1 MLVAQNGTG
10 KIIADNA
17 RRNQRY
23 YCPECHSPVVLRR
36 GKINIAHFAHVQASN
51 CAAAQGESCEHIM
64 GKQQICQW
72 AADHGWQPELE
83 YYCPAIAQR
92 PDILAHVNGQLTV
105 LEFQCSPL
113 SLRRLRERNRGYE
126 QAGWRYYW
134 LLGSPYRRQ
143 LGRIKQAQFL
153 QIVSGQVT
161 LPFWNVRT
169 GQLECRSYP
178 QRRPIVVSTRVQ
190 QQLTALQNSQESMIT
205 DLQYR
210 LMQYHHYLIDCPTFC
225 HFPSPIVPSTKH
237 HLVLWRIQVASFLM
251 TAPLFTSWSRRQWIH
266 HLYDIGQGEWTVT
279 PCLPNNKVLARLEV
293 GWLTGY
299 LIKEGYLMVDG
310 VNLILLRH
318 PLWFNSWYEKQIALR
333 KAFTRRCKL

>member
-1 MLVAQNGTG
+1 M
-10 KIIADNA
+10 
-17 RRNQRY
+17 
-23 YCPECHSPVVLRR
+23 
-36 GKINIAHFAHVQASN
+36 
-51 CAAAQGESCEHIM
+51 
-64 GKQQICQW
+64 
-72 AADHGWQPELE
+72 
-83 YYCPAIAQR
+83 
-92 PDILAHVNGQLTV
+92 
-105 LEFQCSPL
+105 
-113 SLRRLRERNRGYE
+113 
-126 QAGWRYYW
+126 
-134 LLGSPYRRQ
+134 
-143 LGRIKQAQFL
+143 
-153 QIVSGQVT
+153 
-161 LPFWNVRT
+161 
-169 GQLECRSYP
+169 
-178 QRRPIVVSTRVQ
+178 VSTRVQ